1 MLPRAWP
8 RNSAVI
14 RLEKDRPAA
23 HQKNVAE
30 AEYICFFPVLLSSHM
45 KLPSLHHVAA
55 EAARVGRRFPLTLL
69 CSLLLGAVSTYYQ
82 RLDHEQSTK
91 LDWLF
96 PVLSAAGL
104 GLTLTLNVALAG
116 ERYRWP
122 WWDGC
127 WRQRVPWA
135 SWYFGM
141 PWFPPNPT

>member
-1 MLPRAWP
+1 
-8 RNSAVI
+8 
-14 RLEKDRPAA
+14 
-23 HQKNVAE
+23 
-30 AEYICFFPVLLSSHM
+30 M
-45 KLPSLHHVAA
+45 KLPSLHRVAA

-69 CSLLLGAVSTYYQ
+69 CSLLLGAVFIYYQ
-82 RLDHEQSTK
+82 RLDYEQSTK

-104 GLTLTLNVALAG
+104 GLTLTLNVSLPGSGTAG
-116 ERYRWP
+116 RGG
-122 WWDGC
+122 DGC